1 MTSWRTLGF
10 GPQTDT
16 EPTSDRRAAL
26 ARRFLQLAL
35 VLLII
40 GLIPGLLALWSQ
52 RRASAAVVW
61 RNPADN
67 IHVAA
72 LAPDLA
78 LLSLA
83 GVPDDQTLAL
93 AMEKSELATVHAI
106 LALSTDLSDA
116 RRTSGW
122 LWLAHNYQRTD
133 QSQQAVQAY
142 YLAGSGAVMGTDI
155 HDLLRAEILL
165 AVGLGLTELHDRA
178 SAPFFLEQAATIA
191 AYSPRITPYHR
202 RSLLERVVP
211 ASLRAGGERDAW
223 RALTKAVK
231 SGSAQGGN
239 IAESA
244 IAGKGAWQ
252 DTALLDDSALV
263 QAGDARRAVA
273 AEYLEAMI
281 AKSGTA
287 DEPMQGSEIQDAKQ
301 ALRSA
306 LLNEDAAV
314 ERHIEQY
321 GGTQESRHSAQQ
333 VLMRWLLLKRRIAAG
348 GFGSGLVPEW
358 ESNREA
364 IDAAL
369 AAAWTEWLALQTDT
383 TAASLGGDFQALPSG
398 VARQATM
405 AAFWGLYPD
414 APIEELVARAQ
425 SASGSGRLRLA
436 VLKPGTPPVVGWSE

>member
-10 GPQTDT
+10 GPQTNK
-16 EPTSDRRAAL
+16 EPASDRRAAL

-40 GLIPGLLALWSQ
+40 GLIPGLVALWSQ

-72 LAPDLA
+72 IAPDLA

-116 RRTSGW
+116 RRTNGW
-122 LWLAHNYQRTD
+122 LWLAHSYHRTG
-133 QSQQAVQAY
+133 QSQWAVQAY

-155 HDLLRAEILL
+155 HDLLRAETLL
-165 AVGLGLTELHDRA
+165 AVGQGLTELHDRT
-178 SAPFFLEQAATIA
+178 SAPFLLGQAATIA

-202 RSLLERVVP
+202 RSLLERLVP
-211 ASLRAGGERDAW
+211 ASLRAGGERDDW
-223 RALTKAVK
+223 KALTKAVK
-231 SGSAQGGN
+231 SGTVQGGN
-239 IAESA
+239 IADSG
-244 IAGKGAWQ
+244 IAGKGVWQ
-252 DTALLDDSALV
+252 DTPLIDDSALV
-263 QAGDARRAVA
+263 QASDARRAVA

-281 AKSGTA
+281 AKPDAA
-287 DEPMQGSEIQDAKQ
+287 DGPVQGGIHQDAKQ

-314 ERHIEQY
+314 ERYMEQHR
-321 GGTQESRHSAQQ
+321 GTQETRCSAQQ
-333 VLMRWLLLKRRIAAG
+333 VLLRWLLLKRRIAAG
-348 GFGSGLVPEW
+348 GFGSGLMPEW

-369 AAAWTEWLALQTDT
+369 AATWTEWLALQTDT
-383 TAASLGGDFQALPSG
+383 TATSLGGDFQALRPG
-398 VARQATM
+398 VARQATI

-414 APIEELVARAQ
+414 APIEDLVAFAQ
-425 SASGSGRLRLA
+425 SASGFGRLRLT
-436 VLKPGTPPVVGWSE
+436 VLEPGTPPVVGWSE